1 MAFVLLF
8 SVFVIATC
16 GLVYELIAGAL
27 ASYLL
32 GDSVTQF
39 STVIGVYLFS
49 MGAGSY
55 LSRHI
60 HRNIL
65 AVFVEVEMVI
75 GVVGGCS
82 AALMF
87 LMFEASSSTFRVVL
101 YFLVFV
107 TGALVGLEIP
117 LIMRILKSRFE
128 FKDLVS
134 KVFTFDYV
142 GALAA
147 SILFPLALIPN
158 LGLVRTGFL
167 FGMMNVAVGIGTLH
181 LFRKEMP
188 WARPLRATG
197 AVAMAGL
204 ALGFYFSGEI
214 LSYSE
219 ASSYPERVIYS
230 KTSKYQRMTITRG
243 GDDVRLYLNGNLQFS
258 SRDEYRYHEAL
269 VHPGML
275 SAGAPRKV
283 LVLGGG
289 DGLAVREILRSQT
302 VESVT
307 LVDLDPE
314 MTGLFTDNQ
323 ILSALNG
330 GAFKSPKVKVIN
342 ADAFPWLKE
351 NREKFDFIVVDFPDP
366 SNFSLGKLYTNTFYR
381 LVHSAL
387 ADDGVAVVQSTSPL
401 VARKSFWCVKKTL
414 VSVGFYTI
422 PYHAFVPSF
431 GEWGF
436 IIASKRILRLPESF
450 PPSLRFVSGATMQS
464 MLQFPRDMAEVE
476 TDVQKLNNQILVR
489 YFEEEWSEYRR

>member
-16 GLVYELIAGAL
+16 GLVYELISGAL

-49 MGAGSY
+49 MGVGSY

-60 HRNIL
+60 HRNIT
-65 AVFVEVEMVI
+65 AVFVEVEIII
-75 GVVGGCS
+75 GVVGGSS
-82 AALMF
+82 AAIMF
-87 LMFEASSSTFRVVL
+87 MMFESVSSFRVVL
-101 YFLVFV
+101 YSLVFI

-117 LIMRILKSRFE
+117 LVMRILKSRFE

-147 SILFPLALIPN
+147 SILFPLALAPT

-167 FGMMNVAVGIGTLH
+167 FGMMNVAVGLWTLY
-181 LFRKEMP
+181 LFRREVA
-188 WARPLRATG
+188 WVWPLRSAG
-197 AVAMAGL
+197 AMAMAGL

-214 LSYSE
+214 LSFAE
-219 ASSYPERVIYS
+219 AASYPEKVIYS
-230 KTSKYQRMTITRG
+230 KTSRYQRMTITRG

-258 SRDEYRYHEAL
+258 SRDEYRYHESL
-269 VHPGML
+269 VHPGMG
-275 SAGAPRKV
+275 AVVAPRKV

-289 DGLAVREILRSQT
+289 DGLAAREALKNKT
-302 VESVT
+302 VESIT

-314 MTGLFTDNQ
+314 MTRLFSDSQMLT
-323 ILSALNG
+323 ALN
-330 GAFKSPKVKVIN
+330 ADSLKSPKTRVVN
-342 ADAFPWLKE
+342 ADAFVWLKE

-381 LVHSAL
+381 LVYSAL
-387 ADDGVAVVQSTSPL
+387 DDDGVAVIQSTSPL
-401 VARKSFWCVKKTL
+401 VARKSFWCVNKTL
-414 VSVGFYTI
+414 KSVGFHTI

-436 IIASKRILRLPESF
+436 IIASIKPVSLPESY
-450 PPSLRFVSGATMQS
+450 PPSLRFVSSATVRS
-464 MLQFPRDMAEVE
+464 MLQFPRDMAEVD
-476 TDVQKLNNQILVR
+476 TDEQKLNNQILVR

>member
-49 MGAGSY
+49 MGVGSY

-60 HRNIL
+60 HRNIT
-65 AVFVEVEMVI
+65 AVFVEVEIVI

-82 AALMF
+82 AAIMF
-87 LMFEASSSTFRVVL
+87 LMFESVASFRVVL
-101 YFLVFV
+101 YSLVFI

-117 LIMRILKSRFE
+117 LVMRILKSRFQ
-128 FKDLVS
+128 FKDLIS

-147 SILFPLALIPN
+147 SILFPLALAPN

-167 FGMMNVAVGIGTLH
+167 FGMMNVAVGLWTLY
-181 LFRKEMP
+181 LFRREVA
-188 WARPLRATG
+188 WAWPLRAIG
-197 AVAMAGL
+197 AMAMAGL

-214 LSYSE
+214 LSFAE
-219 ASSYPERVIYS
+219 ASSYPEKIIYS
-230 KTSKYQRMTITRG
+230 KTSQYQRMTITRG

-269 VHPGML
+269 VHPGME
-275 SAGAPRKV
+275 AVGAPRKV

-289 DGLAVREILRSQT
+289 DGLAAREILRSQT
-302 VESVT
+302 VQSVT

-314 MTGLFTDNQ
+314 MTRLFSDSQMLTE
-323 ILSALNG
+323 LN
-330 GAFKSPKVKVIN
+330 ADSLKSPKVKVVN
-342 ADAFPWLKE
+342 ADAFVWLKE

-366 SNFSLGKLYTNTFYR
+366 SNFSLGKLYTNSFYR
-381 LVHSAL
+381 LVHSSL
-387 ADDGVAVVQSTSPL
+387 ADSGVAVIQSTSPL
-401 VARKSFWCVKKTL
+401 VARKSFWCVNKTL
-414 VSVGFYTI
+414 KSVGFHTI

-436 IIASKRILRLPESF
+436 IIASKTLVRLPDSY
-450 PPSLRFVSGATMQS
+450 PASLRFVSGETMKS
-464 MLQFPRDMAEVE
+464 MLQFPRDMAEVD
-476 TDVQKLNNQILVR
+476 TDIQKLNNQILVR

>member
-49 MGAGSY
+49 MGVGSY

-60 HRNIL
+60 HSNVT
-65 AVFVEVEMVI
+65 AVFVEVEIII

-82 AALMF
+82 AAIMF
-87 LMFEASSSTFRVVL
+87 LMFESVASFRVVL
-101 YFLVFV
+101 YSLVFI

-117 LIMRILKSRFE
+117 LVMRILKSRFE
-128 FKDLVS
+128 FKDLIS

-147 SILFPLALIPN
+147 SILFPLALAPT

-167 FGMMNVAVGIGTLH
+167 FGMMNVAVGLWTLH
-181 LFRKEMP
+181 LFRREVA
-188 WARPLRATG
+188 WAWPLRSIAMM
-197 AVAMAGL
+197 AMAGL

-214 LSYSE
+214 LSFAE
-219 ASSYPERVIYS
+219 ASSYPEKVIYS
-230 KTSKYQRMTITRG
+230 KTSQYQRMTITRG

-269 VHPGML
+269 VHPGL
-275 SAGAPRKV
+275 QAVDAPRKV
-283 LVLGGG
+283 LILGGG
-289 DGLAVREILRSQT
+289 DGLAAREILRNQT

-314 MTGLFTDNQ
+314 MTELFTDSR
-323 ILSALNG
+323 ILTALN
-330 GAFKSPKVKVIN
+330 ADSLKSSKTRVVN
-342 ADAFPWLKE
+342 ADAFVWLKE
-351 NREKFDFIVVDFPDP
+351 NRDKFDFIVVDFPDP

-387 ADDGVAVVQSTSPL
+387 ADDGVAVIQSTSPL
-401 VARKSFWCVKKTL
+401 VARKSFWCINKTL
-414 VSVGFYTI
+414 KSVGFNTI

-436 IIASKRILRLPESF
+436 IIAAKRPVRLPISY
-450 PPSLRFVSGATMQS
+450 PPTLRFVNEATMQS
-464 MLQFPRDMAEVE
+464 MLQFPRDMAQVE
-476 TDVQKLNNQILVR
+476 TEIQKLNNQILVR